1 MKSRKTFFLILLSL
15 ILVLS
20 ACTSTPV
27 EENISENNTESN
39 TENETTTPTGS
50 IILATTTST
59 QDTGLL
65 DYLLPLFTEETNIE
79 VKTIAVGSGKA
90 IQMARDGEADVL
102 LVHAKPDELK
112 LVEEG
117 FATERRDVM
126 YNDFILVGP
135 ADGKLQKGN
144 DILAALKEIN
154 DNKLNFVSRGDD
166 SGTHKKELSLWKLID
181 VEPTGEW
188 YIETGSGMGDTLKV
202 ADEKRAYTIADRGT
216 YLSLKD
222 TLDLDIIVEGDENLF
237 NQYGVLPV
245 NPEKFETINYEG
257 AVKFMEWITREDIQQ
272 LIGEYGIE
280 EYGQALFI
288 PNYK

>member
-1 MKSRKTFFLILLSL
+1 MNIRKTFFLVLLSL
-15 ILVLS
+15 VLVLS
-20 ACTSTPV
+20 ACSSTQT
-27 EENISENNTESN
+27 EEETNENTE
-39 TENETTTPTGS
+39 EETVTPASS

-65 DYLLPLFTEETNIE
+65 DYLLPLFTEETNIQ
-79 VKTIAVGSGKA
+79 VQTIAVGSGKA

-112 LVEEG
+112 LLEEG

-126 YNDFILVGP
+126 YNDFIIVGP
-135 ADGKLQKGN
+135 ADGELQKGK
-144 DILAALKEIN
+144 DISAALKEISEN
-154 DNKLNFVSRGDD
+154 ELSFVSRGDD
-166 SGTHKKELSLWKLID
+166 SGTHKKELELWGLIG
-181 VEPTGEW
+181 VEPSGEW
-188 YIETGSGMGDTLKV
+188 YIETGSGMADTLKV
-202 ADEKRAYTIADRGT
+202 ADEKRAYTLADRGT

-222 TLDLDIIVEGDENLF
+222 TLDLDIIIEGDENLF

-245 NPEKFETINYEG
+245 NPEKFETINHDG
-257 AVKFMEWITREDIQQ
+257 AVKFMEWITREDIQN

>member
-20 ACTSTPV
+20 ACTSTPA
-27 EENISENNTESN
+27 EENTSENN
-39 TENETTTPTGS
+39 TENETTTPAGS

-102 LVHAKPDELK
+102 LVHAKADELK

-117 FATERRDVM
+117 YATERRDVM

-135 ADGKLQKGN
+135 SDGKLQKGE
-144 DILAALKEIN
+144 DISSALKEIS
-154 DNKLNFVSRGDD
+154 DNKLSFVSRGDD
-166 SGTHKKELSLWKLID
+166 SGTHKKELELWKLIGI
-181 VEPTGEW
+181 EPSGEW

-245 NPEKFETINYEG
+245 NPEKFETINYDG
-257 AVKFMEWITREDIQQ
+257 AVKFMEWITRDDIQK

>member
-1 MKSRKTFFLILLSL
+1 
-15 ILVLS
+15 
-20 ACTSTPV
+20 
-27 EENISENNTESN
+27 
-39 TENETTTPTGS
+39 
-50 IILATTTST
+50 
-59 QDTGLL
+59 
-65 DYLLPLFTEETNIE
+65 
-79 VKTIAVGSGKA
+79 
-90 IQMARDGEADVL
+90 MARDGEADVL
-102 LVHAKPDELK
+102 LVHAKADELK

-117 FATERRDVM
+117 YATERRDVM

-135 ADGKLQKGN
+135 SDGKLQKGE
-144 DILAALKEIN
+144 DISSALKEIS
-154 DNKLNFVSRGDD
+154 DNKLSFVSRGDD
-166 SGTHKKELSLWKLID
+166 SGTHKKELELWKLIGI
-181 VEPTGEW
+181 EPSGEW

-202 ADEKRAYTIADRGT
+202 ADEKRAYTLADRGT

-245 NPEKFETINYEG
+245 NPEKFETINYDG
-257 AVKFMEWITREDIQQ
+257 AVKFMEWITRDDIQK

>member
-1 MKSRKTFFLILLSL
+1 MNIRKTFFLVLLSL
-15 ILVLS
+15 VLVLS
-20 ACTSTPV
+20 ACSSPQT
-27 EENISENNTESN
+27 EEETNENTE
-39 TENETTTPTGS
+39 EETVTPASS

-112 LVEEG
+112 LLEEG

-126 YNDFILVGP
+126 YNDFIIVGP
-135 ADGKLQKGN
+135 ADGELQKGE
-144 DILAALKEIN
+144 DISAALKEIS
-154 DNKLNFVSRGDD
+154 DNKLSFVSRGDD
-166 SGTHKKELSLWKLID
+166 SGTHKKELELWSLIGI
-181 VEPTGEW
+181 EPSGEW

-202 ADEKRAYTIADRGT
+202 ADEKRAYTLADRGT

-222 TLDLDIIVEGDENLF
+222 TLDLDIIIEGDENLF

-245 NPEKFETINYEG
+245 NPEKFETINHDG
-257 AVKFMEWITREDIQQ
+257 AVKFMEWITREDIQN

-280 EYGQALFI
+280 EYGQVLFI

>member
-20 ACTSTPV
+20 ACTSTQT
-27 EENISENNTESN
+27 EENTSENNTEEEAAS
-39 TENETTTPTGS
+39 PAGS

-126 YNDFILVGP
+126 YNDYIIVGP
-135 ADGKLQKGN
+135 ADGELQKGN

-166 SGTHKKELSLWKLID
+166 SGTHKKELQLWGLIG
-181 VEPTGEW
+181 VEPSGEW

-245 NPEKFETINYEG
+245 NPEKFETINHDG
-257 AVKFMEWITREDIQQ
+257 AVKFMEWITREDIQN

-280 EYGQALFI
+280 EYGQPLFI

>member
-1 MKSRKTFFLILLSL
+1 MNSRKTFFLVLLSL

-20 ACTSTPV
+20 ACTSAQTDEKTNQDIT
-27 EENISENNTESN
+27 EE
-39 TENETTTPTGS
+39 ETLPPASS

-102 LVHAKPDELK
+102 LVHAKADELK

-117 FATERRDVM
+117 YATERRDVM

-135 ADGKLQKGN
+135 SDGKLQKGE
-144 DILAALKEIN
+144 DISSALKEIS
-154 DNKLNFVSRGDD
+154 DNKLSFVSRGDD
-166 SGTHKKELSLWKLID
+166 SGTHKKELELWKLIGI
-181 VEPTGEW
+181 EPSGEW

-245 NPEKFETINYEG
+245 NPEKFETINYDG
-257 AVKFMEWITREDIQQ
+257 AVKFMEWITRDDIQK

>member
-20 ACTSTPV
+20 ACTSTPA
-27 EENISENNTESN
+27 EENTSENN
-39 TENETTTPTGS
+39 TENETTTPAGS

-102 LVHAKPDELK
+102 LVHAKADELK

-117 FATERRDVM
+117 YATERRDVM

-135 ADGKLQKGN
+135 SDGKLQKGE
-144 DILAALKEIN
+144 DISSALKEIS
-154 DNKLNFVSRGDD
+154 DNKLSFVSRGDD
-166 SGTHKKELSLWKLID
+166 SGTHKKELELWKLIGI
-181 VEPTGEW
+181 EPSGEW

-202 ADEKRAYTIADRGT
+202 ADEKRAYTLADRGT

-245 NPEKFETINYEG
+245 NPEKFETINYDG
-257 AVKFMEWITREDIQQ
+257 AVKFMEWITRDDIQK

>member
-20 ACTSTPV
+20 ACTSTPA
-27 EENISENNTESN
+27 EENTSENN
-39 TENETTTPTGS
+39 TENETTTPAGS

-102 LVHAKPDELK
+102 LVHAKPDEIK

-135 ADGKLQKGN
+135 ADGKLQKGK
-144 DILAALKEIN
+144 DILAALKEIS
-154 DNKLNFVSRGDD
+154 DDKLTFVSRGDD
-166 SGTHKKELSLWKLID
+166 SGTHKKELALWKLVG

-245 NPEKFETINYEG
+245 NPEKFETINYDG
-257 AVKFMEWITREDIQQ
+257 AVKFMEWITRDDIQK
-272 LIGEYGIE
+272 LIGEYGVE
-280 EYGQALFI
+280 EYGQPLFI

>member
-1 MKSRKTFFLILLSL
+1 MNSRKTFFLVLLSL

-20 ACTSTPV
+20 ACTSAQTDEKTNQDIT
-27 EENISENNTESN
+27 EE
-39 TENETTTPTGS
+39 ETLPPASS

-102 LVHAKPDELK
+102 LVHAKADELK

-117 FATERRDVM
+117 YATERRDVM

-135 ADGKLQKGN
+135 SDGKLQKGE
-144 DILAALKEIN
+144 DISSALKEIS
-154 DNKLNFVSRGDD
+154 DNKLSFVSRGDD
-166 SGTHKKELSLWKLID
+166 SGTHKKELELWKLIGI
-181 VEPTGEW
+181 EPSGEW

-202 ADEKRAYTIADRGT
+202 ADEKRAYTLADRGT

-245 NPEKFETINYEG
+245 NPEKFETINYDG
-257 AVKFMEWITREDIQQ
+257 AVKFMEWITRDDIQK

>member
-1 MKSRKTFFLILLSL
+1 MKNRKTFFLILLSL

-20 ACTSTPV
+20 ACTSTQT
-27 EENISENNTESN
+27 EENTSENNTEEEAAS
-39 TENETTTPTGS
+39 PAGS